1 MHHLQLVTVIAT
13 ILISTGCSPRRPL
26 ARLEEPEQIFIS
38 NAHQLVTKGKR
49 AGEGYFSSDG
59 SKIIYQAEDASNP
72 FYQIFMMDIQSGK
85 TSLVSTGHGKTTCSW
100 IHPTED
106 RVLFASTHEDPATA
120 TLEKAELDF
129 RASGKERHYQW
140 DFDVNFDIFESS
152 TSGANLKNITKVKG
166 YDAEGSYS
174 PDGQWIAFASNR
186 HGYAGNIPEDQK
198 VLFKKDPSTQMDIYL
213 MRADG
218 SKVRRLTTAL
228 GYDGGPFFSSDG
240 KKITWR
246 RFAPNGRSAEVYTMN
261 IDGSDKK
268 KLTNLKSL
276 SWAPYFHPSGDYLIF
291 STAVHGFRNFE
302 LYLVD
307 AAGSKKPVRVTTFE
321 GFDGLPV
328 FSPDGTKLAWT
339 SSRNP
344 AKSPTI
350 FLANWNDKAARKS
363 LGLSQY

>member
-1 MHHLQLVTVIAT
+1 MRNLNFAIISILFLLVT
-13 ILISTGCSPRRPL
+13 GCAPRRPL
-26 ARLEEPEQIFIS
+26 ARLEVPEQVFITD
-38 NAHQLVTKGKR
+38 AHQLVTKGKR
-49 AGEGYFSSDG
+49 AGEGYFNADG
-59 SKIIYQAEDASNP
+59 TKIIYQAEDGANP
-72 FYQIFMMDIQSGK
+72 FYQIFLMDIKSGK
-85 TSLVSTGHGKTTCSW
+85 TNLVSTGHGKTTCSW
-100 IHPTED
+100 IHPSGD
-106 RVLFASTHEDPATA
+106 RVLFASTHDDPATA
-120 TLEKAELDF
+120 ALEKAELDF

-140 DFDVNFDIFESS
+140 DFDEHFDIFES
-152 TSGANLKNITKVKG
+152 TPTGANLKNITKAKG

-174 PDGQWIAFASNR
+174 PDGNWIAFASNR
-186 HGYAGNIPEDQK
+186 HGYRGDIPENQK
-198 VLFKKDPSTQMDIYL
+198 ALFKKDPSTQMDIYL

-218 SKVRRLTTAL
+218 SNVRRLTTAL
-228 GYDGGPFFSSDG
+228 GYDGGPFFSADG

-261 IDGSDKK
+261 IDGSNKK

-291 STAVHGFRNFE
+291 ATAVHGFRNFE

-307 AAGSKKPVRVTTFE
+307 SNGTKTPVRVTTNE

-328 FSPDGTKLAWT
+328 FSPDGKKIAWT

-350 FLANWNDKAARKS
+350 FIANWNDLAARKS
-363 LGLSQY
+363 LGLPIP